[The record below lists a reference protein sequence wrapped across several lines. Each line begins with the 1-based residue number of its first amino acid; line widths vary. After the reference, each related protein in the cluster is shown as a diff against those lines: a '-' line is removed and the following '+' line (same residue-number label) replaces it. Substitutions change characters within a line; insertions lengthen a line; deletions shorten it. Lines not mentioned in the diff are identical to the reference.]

1 MAKRR
6 DAAQLAAVSAT
17 PTPAPTAE
25 TTTTPTWRFSVP
37 PHVRMVSRALLPLY
51 SNPALSG
58 PGQDGPQ
65 RPHVTG
71 DCSHDATVANRPL
84 SSTLYM

>member
-58 PGQDGPQ
+58 PGIFVLLVFFLQCP
-65 RPHVTG
+65 
-71 DCSHDATVANRPL
+71 
-84 SSTLYM
+84 